1 MRPVMTPPAVVAP
14 PAPMEAPARAD
25 LDDAL
30 LRELEVSLDR
40 ETPAPRPAAA
50 PRVEPTA
57 PAGESIDEEMSKL
70 LRDLA
75 GNRQ

>member
-1 MRPVMTPPAVVAP
+1 V
-14 PAPMEAPARAD
+14 EAPARAD

-40 ETPAPRPAAA
+40 EAPAPRPAAA
-50 PRVEPTA
+50 PRVEAAA